1 VIGVAGVGFQKSGF
15 AVLRPLTSVFYNRP
29 AKSWPTDEKDLDI
42 RIDTTYKALDA
53 FASHKQMG
61 MLAVWF

>member
-1 VIGVAGVGFQKSGF
+1 
-15 AVLRPLTSVFYNRP
+15 VFYNRP

-53 FASHKQMG
+53 FASHKKLG